1 MAEMVPGTFVYWA
14 AEVRAMSVM
23 NHDQQPRS
31 GGIGKFL
38 VIGAAAIAVLALVY
52 AGITMLMRP
61 AAQPDAAPVARTEP
75 APEPPAA
82 KPAEPEA
89 PADTPAARRPR
100 PRKAEPAPPEPAAP
114 PPPAGPMLIV
124 ESDVPGASVF
134 VDRKF
139 VGTTPLR
146 TTEVAGGS
154 HQLNAS
160 VTGEE
165 GLAQTIEIGESG
177 ETTITLRFKEV
188 RLNASVAVVHK
199 HGMGSCEGRLV
210 ATPDGMRY
218 DTVNKKDAFSITF
231 SQLESFDIDYLKKEL
246 KVKQRGGKN
255 WNFTDKSENADKLF
269 VFHRDVTKAREKL
282 AALAR

>member
-1 MAEMVPGTFVYWA
+1 
-14 AEVRAMSVM
+14 MSVM

-38 VIGAAAIAVLALVY
+38 VIGAAAIAVLALAYLGV
-52 AGITMLMRP
+52 TMLMT
-61 AAQPDAAPVARTEP
+61 PDAKPEPAPVARTEP

-82 KPAEPEA
+82 KPSEPET
-89 PADTPAARRPR
+89 PTGTPAPRRPR
-100 PRKAEPAPPEPAAP
+100 PRKEAPPAPEPAAP
-114 PPPAGPMLIV
+114 PPAGPILIV

-146 TTEVAGGS
+146 TTDVAGGS

-160 VTGEE
+160 ATGEE
-165 GLAQTIEIGESG
+165 GLAQTIELAETG
-177 ETTITLRFKEV
+177 ETTIALKFKEV

-199 HGMGSCEGRLV
+199 HAMGRSCEGRLV
-210 ATPDGMRY
+210 ATPDGIRY
-218 DTVNKKDAFSITF
+218 DTANRGDAFAFPF
-231 SQLESFDIDYLKKEL
+231 SALEVFEIDYLKKEL
-246 KVKQRGGKN
+246 KVKQKGGKN
-255 WNFTDKSENADKLF
+255 WNFTDKSDNADKLF

-282 AALAR
+282 AALGK

>member
-1 MAEMVPGTFVYWA
+1 
-14 AEVRAMSVM
+14 MSVM

-31 GGIGKFL
+31 GGVGKFL

-52 AGITMLMRP
+52 VGITMLMKP

-82 KPAEPEA
+82 KPADPET

-100 PRKAEPAPPEPAAP
+100 PRKTEPATPEPAAP
-114 PPPAGPMLIV
+114 PPPAGPILIV

-146 TTEVAGGS
+146 TTEVPGGS

-177 ETTITLRFKEV
+177 ETTITLKFREV
-188 RLNASVAVVHK
+188 RLNVSVAVVHK
-199 HGMGSCEGRLV
+199 HGIGSCEGRLIGTV
-210 ATPDGMRY
+210 DGIRY
-218 DTVNKKDAFSITF
+218 DTPNKKDAFSIAF
-231 SQLESFDIDYLKKEL
+231 NQLESFEIDYLKKEL
-246 KVKQRGGKN
+246 KVKQKSGKN
-255 WNFTDKSENADKLF
+255 WNFTDKSDNADNLF

-282 AALAR
+282 TSLGK